1 MSAASTLVTAL
12 DPTAESAG
20 VSDTQSPANGRTRSL
35 TRRQRDCLLL
45 VARGNNDEQIARAL
59 GISKLTAHKH
69 VEAAKRRYGVTTRV
83 RLVVD
88 ALFANE
94 LSFAAIFAVDG
105 L

>member
-1 MSAASTLVTAL
+1 MSTSFEILRVTRLVPSTSAEEKVRPAL
-12 DPTAESAG
+12 TP
-20 VSDTQSPANGRTRSL
+20 
-35 TRRQRDCLLL
+35 RQRDCVIL
-45 VARGNNDEQIARAL
+45 VARGSTDEQIAAML

-94 LSFAAIFAVDG
+94 LSFAAIFATE
-105 L
+105 